1 MREDNTIMTKKTLAA
16 FTLIELLVV
25 VAIIGILGTL
35 GTTSYVRAL
44 KNARDA
50 RRKSNV
56 DDIASALDI
65 YWAENNGSLPTD
77 LSDAKSKLAPSSGD
91 KLLNEWPT
99 DTVSGYTYYYNLTS
113 STPGANTYVVC
124 ANVELT
130 VNANSKD
137 NWGSSGP
144 TDSTKFF
151 CKKGP

>member
-1 MREDNTIMTKKTLAA
+1 MGEDNIIMTKKTLAA

-65 YWAENNGSLPTD
+65 YWAENNGGLPEE
-77 LSDAKSKLAPSSGD
+77 AKVVEKLTTGD

-99 DTVSGYTYYYNLTS
+99 DTVSGYNYYYHLTS

-144 TDSTKFF
+144 TDSAKFF
-151 CKKGP
+151 CKRGP